1 LRICTNGRSLSA
13 SDQQQPSLQ
22 TQRRNEAAQA
32 GLRREAD
39 DVFTC
44 ATATARFLS
53 QQKPN
58 GTAFVIGESRLVTAL
73 HECGYAIVDRDPDR
87 WRREIDELFTRGSD
101 ASPPAL
107 TNSTAWTPSV
117 DLQEESDHFVLRAD
131 VPGVAL
137 KDIEVSAQDGTL
149 TIRGERLAREHVKSD
164 GFEHIERAAGTFL
177 RRFTLP
183 DSARAEAIKA
193 RYVDGVLE
201 IEIPKQPR
209 VEAK

>member
-1 LRICTNGRSLSA
+1 M
-13 SDQQQPSLQ
+13 
-22 TQRRNEAAQA
+22 
-32 GLRREAD
+32 
-39 DVFTC
+39 
-44 ATATARFLS
+44 
-53 QQKPN
+53 
-58 GTAFVIGESRLVTAL
+58 
-73 HECGYAIVDRDPDR
+73 DR
-87 WRREIDELFTRGSD
+87 WRREIDELFTRSSD
-101 ASPPAL
+101 ASLPAL

-149 TIRGERLAREHVKSD
+149 TIRGERLAREHIRGDS
-164 GFEHIERAAGTFL
+164 FEHIERAAGKFL

-183 DSARAEAIKA
+183 DSAQTEAIKA

-209 VEAK
+209 VETKRIAVTVN

>member
-1 LRICTNGRSLSA
+1 MMNLVYYQPWSLM
-13 SDQQQPSLQ
+13 
-22 TQRRNEAAQA
+22 
-32 GLRREAD
+32 
-39 DVFTC
+39 
-44 ATATARFLS
+44 
-53 QQKPN
+53 
-58 GTAFVIGESRLVTAL
+58 
-73 HECGYAIVDRDPDR
+73 DR
-87 WRREIDELFTRGSD
+87 WRHEMDELLTRSSD
-101 ASPPAL
+101 ASFPFPAV

-131 VPGVAL
+131 LPGVPL

-149 TIRGERLAREHVKSD
+149 TIRGERLAREHVRSD
-164 GFEHIERAAGTFL
+164 GFEHIERVAGTFL

-209 VEAK
+209 VETKRIAITVN

>member
-1 LRICTNGRSLSA
+1 MNLVYRQPWSLM
-13 SDQQQPSLQ
+13 
-22 TQRRNEAAQA
+22 
-32 GLRREAD
+32 
-39 DVFTC
+39 
-44 ATATARFLS
+44 
-53 QQKPN
+53 
-58 GTAFVIGESRLVTAL
+58 
-73 HECGYAIVDRDPDR
+73 DR
-87 WRREIDELFTRGSD
+87 WRREIDELVTRSSD
-101 ASPPAL
+101 ASFPFPAV

-149 TIRGERLAREHVKSD
+149 TIRGERLAREHVKND

-183 DSARAEAIKA
+183 ESARAEAIKA

-209 VEAK
+209 VESTRIAVTVN